1 VSFVGRTLIPAPH
14 GQLEAL
20 YQPAP
25 AAERAALV
33 MHPHPLYGGTM
44 HNKVVYRTAKA
55 LEAAGF
61 ATLRFNFR
69 GVGDSTGS
77 HDGGRGAA
85 EDARGALDYL
95 LAHQPAARQ
104 VVIAGFSFGA
114 AVTLRFGCAEPRAH
128 ALIAIATPADWID
141 AGLLG
146 GCSKPVRI
154 HRRSGRD
161 QRRSAASSA
170 WSAATA
176 SHVIPGAD
184 HFFMVTSTRCR
195 LPLADAVKR
204 NDAAPPPRRVA
215 VGGRGHVPFG
225 APSQSTK

>member
-1 VSFVGRTLIPAPH
+1 MKSVYDVFVGRTLIPAPH
-14 GQLEAL
+14 GQLEAI
-20 YQPAP
+20 YQPLP
-25 AAERAALV
+25 AAERIALV

-44 HNKVVYRTAKA
+44 HNKVVYRAAKA

-146 GCSKPVRI
+146 GCGKPIAFI
-154 HRRSGRD
+154 HGDQDEVAPLARLERLVGRD
-161 QRRSAASSA
+161 RIR
-170 WSAATA
+170 
-176 SHVIPGAD
+176 VIRGAD
-184 HFFMVTSTRCR
+184 HFFMDHLDALQAAV
-195 LPLADAVKR
+195 ADAVKS
-204 NDAAPPPRRVA
+204 A
-215 VGGRGHVPFG
+215 
-225 APSQSTK
+225 